1 MTTMKT
7 KERSG
12 RRGNNLMHGLMLR
25 KKLVRA
31 QHSPTLNTVMMVED
45 VIRDAKEVISV
56 AELKRRLPKK
66 VNHYTLKLILSY
78 LQLSGKIE
86 FTPDGVIW
94 IFIPKEDISLIMKK
108 GRTWT

>member
-1 MTTMKT
+1 MVLMQ
-7 KERSG
+7 ELM
-12 RRGNNLMHGLMLR
+12 RRR
-25 KKLVRA
+25 KMIKA

-45 VIRDAKEVISV
+45 VVRDAKEVISV

-86 FTPDGVIW
+86 FTPYGVVW
-94 IFIPKEDISLIMKK
+94 IFTPKEDISSLLKK